1 VIRRPPRI
9 VLIAA
14 GVLVFLALSFELAR
28 WLTLENVER
37 TDILDLLSA
46 EARGD
51 AASMLTQLHA
61 CTPACR
67 AHVRTDARVLKRPG
81 TVLILADSSA
91 TAYTL
96 TGAVG
101 FTRIAW
107 KVTGRL
113 PVVQCVTVSR
123 TGNAITGLDVR
134 LLRVSLEIPSTS
146 DC

>member
-1 VIRRPPRI
+1 MRRPPRI
-9 VLIAA
+9 VIIVV

-46 EARGD
+46 QARGD

-61 CTPACR
+61 CTESCR
-67 AHVRTDARVLKRPG
+67 EHVRTDARTLKRPG

-91 TAYTL
+91 TKYTL
-96 TGAVG
+96 TGATG

-113 PVVQCVTVSR
+113 PVVQCVTVQR
-123 TGNAITGLDVR
+123 TGNVITGLDVR
-134 LLRVSLEIPSTS
+134 LLRVSLPIPSTS